1 MQRLRV
7 VLSLLALSLVTLVLL
22 PVQWLA
28 VRLDRP
34 LAGRIPMW
42 WHRIALALLRVRV
55 LERGRPA
62 EARPLLILS
71 NHVSWLDISVI
82 GSRMPLSFI
91 AKAEVAG
98 WPVFGLFARLQRTVF
113 VDRTRRTDTGRVT
126 SAIAVRLGR
135 GDPMVLFPEGTSTN
149 GSEVLPFRSAL
160 VGAARQ
166 TLADD
171 RTLADER
178 PLAGEQGST
187 GTDGAGQRA
196 MVQPL
201 SIAYTRLAGLPMGRI
216 KRPLVA
222 WYGDMDLAPHLL
234 ALMAG
239 PPVDVELSWGEPIPF
254 GPGTDRKSVTAKA
267 EDEVRA
273 MTMAA
278 LTGRAATPAA

>member
-22 PVQWLA
+22 PVQWAA

-62 EARPLLILS
+62 ETRPLLILS

-98 WPVFGLFARLQRTVF
+98 WPVFGLFAKLQRTVF
-113 VDRTRRTDTGRVT
+113 VDRARRADTGRVT

-166 TLADD
+166 TLADGQ
-171 RTLADER
+171 AV
-178 PLAGEQGST
+178 AGDQG
-187 GTDGAGQRA
+187 GNGAGGAGQRA

-267 EDEVRA
+267 EDEVRT

>member
-113 VDRTRRTDTGRVT
+113 VDRTRRADTGRVT

-166 TLADD
+166 TLADGQV
-171 RTLADER
+171 LADD
-178 PLAGEQGST
+178 PGST
-187 GTDGAGQRA
+187 GTGGAGQRA

-254 GPGTDRKSVTAKA
+254 GPGTDRKAVTAKA

-278 LTGRAATPAA
+278 LTGRATTPAA

>member
-22 PVQWLA
+22 PVQWAA

-98 WPVFGLFARLQRTVF
+98 WPVFGLFAKLQRTVF
-113 VDRTRRTDTGRVT
+113 VDRARRADTGRVT

-166 TLADD
+166 ALTDGQAV
-171 RTLADER
+171 
-178 PLAGEQGST
+178 AGDQSGT
-187 GTDGAGQRA
+187 GTGGAGQRA

-216 KRPLVA
+216 KRPHVA